1 MQPGGKLEPGELPEA
16 ALMRELKEE
25 LNFSV
30 TIDELD
36 PVGQFKDIAANEP
49 NHIVC
54 AHIFRI
60 STNIT
65 YFEPTAEIEE
75 VIWYE
80 PEQYKH
86 VKLAPLTQNH
96 LIPLLKGE

>member
-1 MQPGGKLEPGELPEA
+1 MQPGGKLELGELPEA
-16 ALMRELKEE
+16 ALIRELKEE

-30 TIDELD
+30 SIDQLD
-36 PVGQFKDIAANEP
+36 PVGRFTDIAANEP

-54 AHIFRI
+54 AHVFRI

-65 YFEPTAEIEE
+65 DFEPAAEIEE
-75 VIWYE
+75 VIWYA
-80 PEQYKH
+80 PEKYKH
-86 VKLAPLTQNH
+86 IKLAPLTQNH